1 MKFILWFL
9 YSTGVRLGSL
19 YIYFGSFFSNKLALL
34 YQGRKDTWQKLKAF
48 SSDNKESIW
57 VHCASLGEFEQGRPL
72 IERIRKDFPDIP
84 LVLSFFSPSGYEIRK
99 NYEFA
104 DLIIYLPADL
114 DVCSQRLIAMIKP
127 SMVLF
132 VKYEFWWNL
141 IRILLSNHI
150 KVFLISGVFRKNDY
164 FFNPILKSLK
174 DLLCRYTKIYVQDDA
189 SATVLLSNGISNFEV
204 AGDTRIDNVIFR
216 SKFSNL
222 PDNITKFVENKIVI
236 IYGSIW
242 TSDMKVV
249 CPLIGKYDDFV
260 HIIAP
265 HDVSD
270 DNIAAIKKML
280 NQKSSTYS
288 DDQWNSNILIINNI
302 GMLSGLYSIAKYAY
316 IGGGF
321 QKGIHNT
328 LEPAV
333 FGIPVFFGPK
343 YTKFTEA
350 TRMIEIEIAFSVQEP
365 EACIRWIDILES
377 DVTEY
382 AKIRDKS
389 NHFFTSNSGA
399 TEKIVSDLYPYLR
412 LKLHL

>member
-9 YSTGVRLGSL
+9 YSTGVRIGSL
-19 YIYFGSFFSNKLALL
+19 YIYFGRYFSKKLALL
-34 YQGRKDTWQKLKAF
+34 YQGREDNWQKLTTF
-48 SSDNKESIW
+48 SSDHKESIW

-72 IERIRKDFPDIP
+72 IESIRKDFPGIP

-99 NYEFA
+99 NYAFA

-114 DVCSQRLIAMIKP
+114 DVHNQRLIELINP
-127 SMVLF
+127 SMVIF

-141 IRILLSNHI
+141 IRLLVTNH
-150 KVFLISGVFRKNDY
+150 VNVYLISGVFREKDY
-164 FFNPILKSLK
+164 FFNPLLRPFKA
-174 DLLCRYTKIYVQDDA
+174 LLCRYTKIYVQDET

-204 AGDTRIDNVIFR
+204 AGDTRIDSVMVR
-216 SKFSNL
+216 SKFAAL
-222 PDNITKFVENKIVI
+222 PDRITKYVENKKVI

-249 CPLIGKYDDFV
+249 GPLFGRYTDFI

-270 DNIAAIKKML
+270 DNIVAIKKML
-280 NQKSSTYS
+280 NQTSSTYT
-288 DDQWNSNILIINNI
+288 DDQWDSNILIINNI

-321 QKGIHNT
+321 DKGIHNT

-343 YTKFTEA
+343 YSKFTEA
-350 TRMIEIEIAFSVQEP
+350 TRMIEIEIAFSVSEP
-365 EACIRWIDILES
+365 EACIRWIDTLES
-377 DVTEY
+377 DVNKY
-382 AKIRDKS
+382 MKIRDKS
-389 NHFFTSNSGA
+389 DHFFASNSGA
-399 TEKIVSDLYPYLR
+399 TQKIVSDLYPFLSR
-412 LKLHL
+412 